1 MQKKEEGSMSSK
13 NNPNIASGTGGARK
27 AGNISIS
34 QLPPEQARA
43 NMRMLLLA
51 NPNYFGNLEQ
61 SGLKSVLNIAGDTAY
76 EELGCVGYSL
86 SLARLEAVVS
96 IKQISGYEGGVCT
109 GGSQEYV
116 RFYLSF
122 DGGTTWQDQGVASF
136 TAYDIPGPK
145 PLEYSVSLPVTLPDD
160 ICFIENLPQVRAILS
175 WNFIPPANTPNY
187 SPVWGN
193 VVNVTIQSPAF
204 KFIIFEKLLA
214 LAKVKLPEN
223 VKQVVDLN
231 QNIAAAP
238 KKALS
243 PAELS
248 TIYKGKPVP
257 AARYL
262 YPEVTKLSENQA
274 LSEAAIPATTTKG
287 AAKSALEGI
296 DVNLGDIIGVIISTS
311 GNTDYE
317 ELDCVGLDTNRSS
330 LVGVVNVKLPY
341 GFNGGLCTAG
351 STEYVAFWV
360 DWGSGYQYA
369 GTATINTHDISSI
382 PAGGL
387 EYAVVLPVD
396 VASHMQP
403 CSNGPQTAKV
413 RAILSWQTPPP
424 STNPNYVPVWGNQA
438 NALVQIPSGQ
448 PFLVGTPNIAIIG
461 GIGVAQIDT
470 TGVTALPGATL
481 PPSALLPS
489 GALFALQGTPAD
501 PYDNSR
507 QCPFGGEIVVQGLPS
522 VGYKY
527 RVWVQDVSS
536 PLPIPLTHSIVT
548 TDQYGNPTTQTP
560 DSKGFFTY
568 LDITENVDNIL
579 AYWFSGGN
587 DLYNLWLEIADLS
600 DNVLGRT
607 VNYLIQ
613 VVNTA
618 PTAAIHIDSG
628 GDCKTFD
635 EGLLIQGHF
644 VASESGLGT
653 VGQIG
658 HYGLGTL
665 PGGNAPSPPGGTSDT
680 GPAPGAAWQLSLAGM
695 QPCGYVV
702 VLDVWDNTIVDSEP
716 GVWNGSQASVGFCVV
731 SGS

>member
-1 MQKKEEGSMSSK
+1 MSSK
-13 NNPNIASGTGGARK
+13 NNPNIAPGAGGAKK
-27 AGNISIS
+27 AGNISIN
-34 QLPPEQARA
+34 QLQPEQART

-51 NPNYFGNLEQ
+51 NPNYFGNIEQ
-61 SGLKSVLNIAGDTAY
+61 SGFKSVLNIAGDTAY

-86 SLARLEAVVS
+86 ALGQLEAVVS
-96 IKQISGYEGGVCT
+96 IKQTSGYEGGVCT

-145 PLEYSVSLPVTLPDD
+145 PLEYSVAVPVSLPED

-175 WNFIPPANTPNY
+175 WNYIPPANTPNY

-223 VKQVVDLN
+223 MKQAVDLN
-231 QNIAAAP
+231 QNVVAAP
-238 KKALS
+238 KKTLS
-243 PAELS
+243 AAELS
-248 TIYKGKPVP
+248 TLYKGKPV
-257 AARYL
+257 ASARYL
-262 YPEVTKLSENQA
+262 YPEVIKLSENQA
-274 LSEAAIPATTTKG
+274 LAEATAGSATTKG
-287 AAKSALEGI
+287 AAKGALEGI
-296 DVNLGDIIGVIISTS
+296 EVNIHDIIGVIISTS

-317 ELDCVGLDTNRSS
+317 ELDCVGLDTNRST
-330 LVGVVNVKLPY
+330 LVGVVKVKLPY

-360 DWGSGYQYA
+360 DWGSGFQYA

-382 PAGGL
+382 PADGL

-403 CSNGPQTAKV
+403 CSKGPQTAKV
-413 RAILSWQTPPP
+413 RAILSWETAPP
-424 STNPNYVPVWGNQA
+424 STDPNYVPVWGNQA

-448 PFLVGTPNIAIIG
+448 PFQVGTPNIAILG

-470 TGVTALPGATL
+470 TGMTALPGATF
-481 PPSALLPS
+481 PASASLPS

-548 TDQYGNPTTQTP
+548 TDQYGNPTTRVLGP
-560 DSKGFFTY
+560 DGFFTY
-568 LDITENVDNIL
+568 VDSSENVDNNL
-579 AYWFSGGN
+579 AYWYSAGN

-600 DNVLGRT
+600 GNVLGRT
-607 VNYLIQ
+607 PNYLIQ
-613 VVNTA
+613 VVNTPPVA
-618 PTAAIHIDSG
+618 DIHIDSG

-635 EGLLIQGHF
+635 EGLLMQGHF

-658 HYGLGTL
+658 HYGLGVL
-665 PGGNAPSPPGGTSDT
+665 PGGNATSPSSGISDT
-680 GPAPGAAWQLSLAGM
+680 GPAPGAAWSLSLAGM

-702 VLDVWDNTIVDSEP
+702 VIDVWDNTIANSEP
-716 GVWNGSQASVGFCVV
+716 GSWNGSQKSVGFCVV